1 MMTLEQ
7 FAESLKQE
15 LKESNSQLTISSIS
29 DKINK
34 ATINGRL
41 LTLDE
46 KEKILDIIA
55 HTYIGG
61 KKILCDSDN
70 SEWIKA
76 VEMLRSQIIGT
87 KKK

>member
-1 MMTLEQ
+1 MTLEQ

-15 LKESNSQLTISSIS
+15 LKKNNSQQTISLIS
-29 DKINK
+29 DKINR
-34 ATINGRL
+34 ATINDRP

-46 KEKILDIIA
+46 KEQILDRIA

-61 KKILCDSDN
+61 KKFLCDSDN
-70 SEWIKA
+70 SAWLNA
-76 VEMLRSQIIGT
+76 VAILRSQVIGT